1 MTGTLPPLEECRSL
15 QAPDSACGS
24 DGDGEPAHVDLRAAT
39 PASSPFGAAAQTSA
53 WMRPPGADVKPAR
66 PSVDWGGAAAFHR
79 SPAVPPEGYPMARA
93 SFDLGPRLGKPEN
106 SRQVSGVASES
117 KRSCQRCAH
126 RPPSRARLHPLALLT
141 SPPPPLATW
150 PAVNDLMPLA
160 TDPKVRSR
168 LEKHTAACNGRMS
181 RKDILKVV
189 ESEMSGELRLGG
201 GFGAGCAARACVLA
215 PACAGLQLLPC
226 A

>member
-1 MTGTLPPLEECRSL
+1 MTGTLPPVEECRSL
-15 QAPDSACGS
+15 HSDSACGS
-24 DGDGEPAHVDLRAAT
+24 DCDGEPAHVDLRAAT
-39 PASSPFGAAAQTSA
+39 PASSPFVGAAAQTGA
-53 WMRPPGADVKPAR
+53 WNKPQSVDVKLAR

-79 SPAVPPEGYPMARA
+79 SSAVPPEGYPMARA

-106 SRQVSGVASES
+106 SRQVSGVASELLGVGFC
-117 KRSCQRCAH
+117 SCLSSLVNTLRL
-126 RPPSRARLHPLALLT
+126 RPCPLAHLAAPIP
-141 SPPPPLATW
+141 SPARC

-189 ESEMSGELRLGG
+189 ESEMSGELHLSGG
-201 GFGAGCAARACVLA
+201 A
-215 PACAGLQLLPC
+215 
-226 A
+226 